1 MSKAPPDEVVEL
13 IIRFTASIPDLPLT
27 ISSPRTTTFLALK
40 IQIREHLPTDLS
52 KNRLRLIFS
61 GKVLDDT
68 SPLSTLLKGSKPPP
82 PPPPPKSN
90 KAKGKEPVREN
101 ESRSSTPG
109 LSQKIYIHCSI
120 GDELSSADLQDEATL
135 ATSTAQKLLSNIQTP
150 DTKTQANKD
159 QNNNSIPHTTA
170 AAATTTTPRP
180 LGFDRLLT
188 TGFTPQDIATLR
200 ASFLTTLSHTHTPD
214 TLPHGDALRL
224 LEDRWLDSSANDTQ
238 TADGTA
244 LDDDEASALDDMFWG
259 NVFGFFWPI
268 GALVW
273 GFREEGVWTR
283 RRQIAVFTGLAVN
296 LVFGFARLSNSR

>member
-1 MSKAPPDEVVEL
+1 MSGPLPDEVLDL
-13 IIRFTASIPDLPLT
+13 IIRFTASIPDLPLS
-27 ISSPRTTTFLALK
+27 IASPRTTTCLALK
-40 IQIREHLPTDLS
+40 IEIREHLPAEHS
-52 KNRLRLIFS
+52 AKRLRLIQA
-61 GKVLDDT
+61 GKVLNDT
-68 SPLSTLLKGSKPPP
+68 SPLSIFLKGHKPAPP
-82 PPPPPKSN
+82 PPPPPKSS
-90 KAKGKEPVREN
+90 KAKGKEPIREDD
-101 ESRSSTPG
+101 SRSSTPG

-120 GDELSSADLQDEATL
+120 GDALSAKELEDEAIL
-135 ATSTAQKLLSNIQTP
+135 ATSTQQKLLANLEPLSSKTTLNQDTTSSTP
-150 DTKTQANKD
+150 I
-159 QNNNSIPHTTA
+159 S
-170 AAATTTTPRP
+170 TTTPRP
-180 LGFDRLLT
+180 LGFDRLLS

-296 LVFGFARLSNSR
+296 LVFGFARLSSSR

>member
-1 MSKAPPDEVVEL
+1 MSVAAMSKVPPDEVLDL
-13 IIRFTASIPDLPLT
+13 IIRFTASIPDLPLG

-40 IQIREHLPTDLS
+40 IQIRGHLPIELS
-52 KNRLRLIFS
+52 KNRLRLIYA

-68 SPLSTLLKGSKPPP
+68 SPLSIVLKGNKPPP
-82 PPPPPKSN
+82 QPPPPPKSS
-90 KAKGKEPVREN
+90 KAKGKEPVRDN
-101 ESRSSTPG
+101 DSRSSTPG

-120 GDELSSADLQDEATL
+120 GDELSSTELQDEAAL
-135 ATSTAQKLLSNIQTP
+135 ATSTEQKLLSNIQPP
-150 DTKTQANKD
+150 DIKTQVIQD
-159 QNNNSIPHTTA
+159 PNNSGRPHP
-170 AAATTTTPRP
+170 TTTPRP

-188 TGFTPQDIATLR
+188 TGFTPQDVATLR

-238 TADGTA
+238 AVDGTA

-296 LVFGFARLSNSR
+296 LVFGFARLSSSR

>member
-1 MSKAPPDEVVEL
+1 MSRPLPEEVLDL
-13 IIRFTASIPDLPLT
+13 IIRFTASIPDLPLA
-27 ISSPRTTTFLALK
+27 IASPRTTTFLALK
-40 IQIREHLPTDLS
+40 IQIREHLPAELS
-52 KNRLRLIFS
+52 ANRLRLIQA
-61 GKVLDDT
+61 GKVLNDT
-68 SPLSTLLKGSKPPP
+68 SSLSIFLKGNKPPP
-82 PPPPPKSN
+82 LPPPPPKSS
-90 KAKGKEPVREN
+90 KAKGKEPIRDDD
-101 ESRSSTPG
+101 SRSSTPG
-109 LSQKIYIHCSI
+109 PFQRIYIHCSI
-120 GDELSSADLQDEATL
+120 GDALSPQELEEEATL
-135 ATSTAQKLLSNIQTP
+135 ATSTQQKLLLNLEPLSSKTATRQDVSSGTP
-150 DTKTQANKD
+150 I
-159 QNNNSIPHTTA
+159 S
-170 AAATTTTPRP
+170 TTTPRP
-180 LGFDRLLT
+180 LGFDRLLS

-259 NVFGFFWPI
+259 NVFGFFWPM

-296 LVFGFARLSNSR
+296 LVFGFARLSSSR

>member
-1 MSKAPPDEVVEL
+1 MSKAPPEEVLDL
-13 IIRFTASIPDLPLT
+13 IIRFTASIPDLPLIIT
-27 ISSPRTTTFLALK
+27 SPRTTTFLGLK
-40 IQIREHLPTDLS
+40 IQIREHLPADLS
-52 KNRLRLIFS
+52 GNRLRLIHA

-68 SPLSTLLKGSKPPP
+68 SALSIFLKGHKPPP
-82 PPPPPKSN
+82 PPPSPPKSS
-90 KAKGKEPVREN
+90 KSKGKEPIRDD
-101 ESRSSTPG
+101 ESRFSTPG
-109 LSQKIYIHCSI
+109 FSQKTYIHCSI
-120 GDELSSADLQDEATL
+120 GDALSAQELENEATL
-135 ATSTAQKLLSNIQTP
+135 ARSTEQKLLSTVEP
-150 DTKTQANKD
+150 LSPKSTQD
-159 QNNNSIPHTTA
+159 SNNGRAPPS
-170 AAATTTTPRP
+170 TTTPRP
-180 LGFDRLLT
+180 QGFDRLLT

-244 LDDDEASALDDMFWG
+244 IDDDEASALDDMFWG

-268 GALVW
+268 GAIVW

-296 LVFGFARLSNSR
+296 LVFGFARLSSSR